1 MNIYV
6 DFDDVICETARD
18 LSALAARLYSIQA
31 PYSTIKAFDLH
42 EAFGLNED
50 QYQRLMAVAHSRE
63 VILGYTETPG
73 ATATLNRW
81 ASQGHTVEVV
91 TGRPFSTAAASRE
104 WLDAHDLSHIPI
116 IHVDKYG
123 REPPTAPGAPRA
135 LTTDEFALR
144 HYDFAVEDSPPA
156 LVHLAKME
164 SCLTAVFARPWNRTT
179 PMPSP
184 AFVRC
189 EDWAAVDALLQR
201 RLGQDDGLRRVPGE
215 EENGRS
221 GEY

>member
-18 LSALAARLYSIQA
+18 LSALAARLYGIEA
-31 PYSTIKAFDLH
+31 PYDTIKAFDLH

-63 VILGYTETPG
+63 IILGYTETPG
-73 ATATLNRW
+73 ATETLNRW
-81 ASQGHTVEVV
+81 VTQGHAVEVV
-91 TGRPFSTAAASRE
+91 TGRPFSTAAPSRE
-104 WLDAHDLSHIPI
+104 WLDTHGLAHIPI

-123 REPPTAPGAPRA
+123 REPPAAPGAPRA
-135 LTTDEFALR
+135 LTTEEFAQR

-156 LVHLAKME
+156 LAHLAKME
-164 SCLTAVFARPWNRTT
+164 SCTTAVFARPWNRKTV
-179 PMPSP
+179 MPSP

-189 EDWAAVDALLQR
+189 EDWAAVDALLQS
-201 RLGQDDGLRRVPGE
+201 RLA
-215 EENGRS
+215 
-221 GEY
+221 